1 MRLIVPIII
10 IIGVVIFQSVFIVQE
25 ISQAIVLQFGD
36 PKKIITK
43 AGLNFKLPF
52 IQNVVYLDKRILN
65 LDSAP
70 EEVIA
75 ADQKRLIVDAIARF
89 KIVDPLKFYISVGNE
104 RVARSRLS
112 TIINSRIRGVLG
124 TQELATLLSTDR
136 AKQMAIIQNDVNTEA
151 KTLGIQ
157 IVVIGVFLFQSIVIV
172 QEINQAIVLQFGDP
186 KKIIS
191 KAGLNFK
198 LPFIQNVVF
207 LDKRI
212 LNLDNAPQE
221 VIAADQKRLIVDA
234 IARFKIVDPLKFYI
248 SVGNE
253 RVARSRLSTIINSRI
268 RGVLGTQE
276 LATLLS
282 TDRAKQMAIN
292 QNDVN
297 TEAKTLGIQIVDVR
311 IKRADLPP
319 ANSDAIYKRMQTE
332 REREAKEFR
341 AQGAEIAQKIR
352 STADKYVTV
361 LLANPNKKSEIMKG
375 EGDGQRNKIF
385 ANAFGQ
391 DPQFFAFYRAMQ
403 AYETALIGG
412 ETSLVLSPD
421 SEFFKFFGKAMKP
434 R

>member
-1 MRLIVPIII
+1 MKAAKFIVPVIIL
-10 IIGVVIFQSVFIVQE
+10 IGVVIFQSLFIVQE

-36 PKKIITK
+36 PKKIVTK

-65 LDSAP
+65 LDNDP

-75 ADQKRLIVDAIARF
+75 ADQKRLIVDAFARF

-136 AKQMAIIQNDVNTEA
+136 ARQMQIIQSQVNEEA
-151 KTLGIQ
+151 KNFGI
-157 IVVIGVFLFQSIVIV
+157 
-172 QEINQAIVLQFGDP
+172 N
-186 KKIIS
+186 
-191 KAGLNFK
+191 
-198 LPFIQNVVF
+198 
-207 LDKRI
+207 
-212 LNLDNAPQE
+212 
-221 VIAADQKRLIVDA
+221 
-234 IARFKIVDPLKFYI
+234 
-248 SVGNE
+248 
-253 RVARSRLSTIINSRI
+253 
-268 RGVLGTQE
+268 
-276 LATLLS
+276 
-282 TDRAKQMAIN
+282 
-292 QNDVN
+292 
-297 TEAKTLGIQIVDVR
+297 IVDVR

-319 ANSDAIYKRMQTE
+319 ANSEAIYKRMQTE

-352 STADKYVTV
+352 STADKDVTV
-361 LLANPNKKSEIMKG
+361 ILAQANKKSEIMKG

-385 ANAFGQ
+385 ADAFGR

-403 AYETALIGG
+403 AYEKALIGG

-421 SEFFKFFGKAMKP
+421 SDFFKFFGKSIKP
-434 R
+434 NIKR

>member
-1 MRLIVPIII
+1 MKVPKFIVP
-10 IIGVVIFQSVFIVQE
+10 
-25 ISQAIVLQFGD
+25 A
-36 PKKIITK
+36 
-43 AGLNFKLPF
+43 
-52 IQNVVYLDKRILN
+52 
-65 LDSAP
+65 
-70 EEVIA
+70 
-75 ADQKRLIVDAIARF
+75 
-89 KIVDPLKFYISVGNE
+89 
-104 RVARSRLS
+104 
-112 TIINSRIRGVLG
+112 
-124 TQELATLLSTDR
+124 
-136 AKQMAIIQNDVNTEA
+136 
-151 KTLGIQ
+151 
-157 IVVIGVFLFQSIVIV
+157 IVVIGVVLFQSLFIV

-221 VIAADQKRLIVDA
+221 VIASDQKRLIIDA
-234 IARFKIVDPLKFYI
+234 ITRFQITDPLKFYI

-282 TDRAKQMAIN
+282 TDRTKQMAII
-292 QNDVN
+292 QRDVN
-297 TEAKTLGIQIVDVR
+297 KEAKSFGIKIIDVR

-341 AQGAEIAQKIR
+341 AEGAEIAQKIR
-352 STADKYVTV
+352 STADKDVTV
-361 LLANPNKKSEIMKG
+361 LLANANKKSEIMKG

-385 ANAFGQ
+385 AGAFGR

-412 ETSLVLSPD
+412 ETSMVLSPD